1 MIISLLI
8 TCPPKKVST
17 NSVLVTAPQKKLRLN
32 RCSYFTL
39 QKSIDYSLLVTIPHK
54 K

>member
-1 MIISLLI
+1 MINSLLV
-8 TCPPKKVST
+8 TGQPKK
-17 NSVLVTAPQKKLRLN
+17 NNDYFVTRYLPP
-32 RCSYFTL
+32 